1 MRRIRCLSERIQAGS
16 SKVPAS
22 TIRTSGTHSRV
33 KPMFVPHVWAELKVQ
48 PTTGLVRHV
57 PVSAKRPTR
66 NSYLVF
72 GVALII
78 HCIRTNVAE
87 YLSNLVIPVCATGN
101 AFGVPTE
108 LKANIAGD
116 GSHVARA
123 KDS

>member
-1 MRRIRCLSERIQAGS
+1 MPVRADPGGLVESPSIDDPYVRHPFKRETDVR
-16 SKVPAS
+16 PA
-22 TIRTSGTHSRV
+22 R
-33 KPMFVPHVWAELKVQ
+33 WAELKVQ